1 MVMKL
6 DIKKL
11 LKNLAIPLL
20 IGIIAGFLTRSGVEN
35 FSLNVE
41 KPAFSPPPALFP
53 IVWSI
58 LYILMGI
65 SAYIIEKTPPS
76 AQRSRA
82 LIFYYIQLFFNFLW
96 SFIFF
101 SFNNYLVTFI
111 WIIILLILIIATTV
125 EFYKIKPVA
134 AYLMIPY
141 ILWVAFAAVLNFSIY
156 LLN

>member
-11 LKNLAIPLL
+11 FKNLAIPLL
-20 IGIIAGFLTRSGVEN
+20 IGFIAGFLTRQGTEN
-35 FSLNVE
+35 FTLNVE
-41 KPAFSPPPALFP
+41 KPSFSPPAILFP
-53 IVWSI
+53 IVWTI

-65 SAYIIEKTPPS
+65 SAYIIEKSPQSTE
-76 AQRSRA
+76 RNRA
-82 LIFYYIQLFFNFLW
+82 LVLYYLQLFFNFLW

-101 SFNNYLVTFI
+101 NFNNYLVAFI
-111 WIIILLILIIATTV
+111 WIIILLILIIATTI

-134 AYLMIPY
+134 GYLMIPY
-141 ILWVAFAAVLNFSIY
+141 ILWVTFATVLNFSIY

>member
-20 IGIIAGFLTRSGVEN
+20 TGIIAGFLTRQGTEN
-35 FSLNVE
+35 FALNVE
-41 KPAFSPPPALFP
+41 KPAFSPPAVIFP
-53 IVWSI
+53 IVWTF
-58 LYILMGI
+58 LYALMGI
-65 SAYIIEKTPPS
+65 SAYLIEKAPPS
-76 AQRSRA
+76 PKRNRA
-82 LIFYYIQLFFNFLW
+82 LILYYIQLFFNFLW

-101 SFNNYLVTFI
+101 NFNNYLASFV
-111 WIIILLILIIATTV
+111 WIIALLILIIATTI
-125 EFYKIKPVA
+125 EFYKIKPIA

-141 ILWVAFAAVLNFSIY
+141 ILWVAFASVLNFNIY

>member
-11 LKNLAIPLL
+11 FKNLAIPLL
-20 IGIIAGFLTRSGVEN
+20 IGIIAGFLTRQGVEN
-35 FSLNVE
+35 FSINVE
-41 KPAFSPPPALFP
+41 KPVFSPPPALFP
-53 IVWSI
+53 IVWTL

-65 SAYIIEKTPPS
+65 SAYTIEKSPS
-76 AQRSRA
+76 SPQRNRA
-82 LIFYYIQLFFNFLW
+82 LILYYIQLFFNFLW

-101 SFNNYLVTFI
+101 SFNNYLAAFI
-111 WIIILLILIIATTV
+111 WIIVLLILIIAITI

-141 ILWVAFAAVLNFSIY
+141 ILWVAFATVLNFSIY

>member
-11 LKNLAIPLL
+11 FKNLAIPLL
-20 IGIIAGFLTRSGVEN
+20 IGIIAGFLTRQGVEN
-35 FSLNVE
+35 FSINVE
-41 KPAFSPPPALFP
+41 KPVFSPPPALFP
-53 IVWSI
+53 FVWTF

-65 SAYIIEKTPPS
+65 SAYIIEKSPS
-76 AQRSRA
+76 STQRNRA
-82 LIFYYIQLFFNFLW
+82 LILYYIQLFFNFLW

-101 SFNNYLVTFI
+101 SFNNYLAAFI
-111 WIIILLILIIATTV
+111 WIIILLILIIAITI